1 VTAGGEAD
9 AAGAELRLA
18 YEARSR
24 QLLEARAALAES
36 DERLAAVTAERDALR
51 AELATL
57 RGSKLVRWSAP
68 LRRAV
73 YRLRA
78 RRR

>member
-1 VTAGGEAD
+1 
-9 AAGAELRLA
+9 L
-18 YEARSR
+18 
-24 QLLEARAALAES
+24 ARAS
-36 DERLAAVTAERDALR
+36 DEVAAITAERDALR
-51 AELATL
+51 TELASAH
-57 RGSKLVRWSAP
+57 GMKVVRWSAP